1 MGFREHESRFLEAIL
16 DRLSSVLCHH
26 RVRDFIHLGIT
37 NRRLEQ
43 SQRPRERAIVEQIVL
58 PPAVPAAQV
67 APAQPPAQQLAPPV
81 QAAMHMGVFGG
92 SLLLAIR

>member
-1 MGFREHESRFLEAIL
+1 MKVVPEKQFL

-26 RVRDFIHLGIT
+26 RVCDFTRVGIP
-37 NRRLEQ
+37 NKRLEQ
-43 SQRPRERAIVEQIVL
+43 AQRPRERAIVEHIVQ

-67 APAQPPAQQLAPPV
+67 APAQPPAQPPAQELAPPV

-92 SLLLAIR
+92 SLLLAVR